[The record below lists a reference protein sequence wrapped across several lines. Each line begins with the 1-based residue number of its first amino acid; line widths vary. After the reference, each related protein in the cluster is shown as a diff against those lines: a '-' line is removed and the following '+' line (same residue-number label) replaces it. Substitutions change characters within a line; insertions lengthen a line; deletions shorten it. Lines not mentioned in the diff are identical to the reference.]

1 MQTNLA
7 DFLKGTRTGDEVEE
21 ILRSCVHCGFCNA
34 TCPTFSLLGDER
46 DSPRGRIYQIKNF
59 VETGIVTENVQ
70 QHLDRCLTCLSCTTT
85 CPSGVEYNRLID
97 IGRELVE
104 QRIERS
110 LPQLILRW
118 SLRNLLPYRTRFKM
132 ALSLGRVF
140 RPIMPKVIKDKIP
153 LPQKVIPN
161 VLTSK
166 VHDRRMLV
174 MDGCVQPVLTPATNQ
189 AATLVF
195 DKLGIELTSI
205 KKSGCCGAVSQHLME
220 PVEARNFMRRNI
232 DAWWPEIEA
241 GAEAILVTASGC
253 GVMVKDYGWLLRNDP
268 AYMDKAKRISEICKD
283 PVEVLAH
290 EDLSVLTINADRK
303 IAFHSPCTLQHG
315 QKLKGQ
321 VERIL
326 KNAGFH
332 LTVVRDEHICC
343 GSAGTY
349 SVLQPKIAGQ
359 LRDLKLENLEAD
371 EPELIA
377 TANVGCQSHLA
388 PGAKAPVVHWL
399 ELLAG
404 FH

>member
-7 DFLKGTRTGDEVEE
+7 DFLKGTRTGDEVED

-46 DSPRGRIYQIKNF
+46 DGPRGRIYQIKNF

-118 SLRNLLPYRTRFKM
+118 SLRNLLPYRNRFKVAM
-132 ALSLGRVF
+132 GLGRIF
-140 RPIMPKVIKDKIP
+140 RPIMPKVIKSKIP
-153 LPQKVIPN
+153 LAQTVIHDF
-161 VLTSK
+161 TSTA
-166 VHDRRMLV
+166 HNRRMLV
-174 MDGCVQPVLTPATNQ
+174 MDGCVQPTLTPATNQ
-189 AATLVF
+189 AATVVF
-195 DKLGIELTSI
+195 NKLGIELMSLR
-205 KKSGCCGAVSQHLME
+205 KSGCCGAVSQHLME

-268 AYMDKAKRISEICKD
+268 AYMDKAKRISQICKD
-283 PVEVLAH
+283 PVEVLTN
-290 EDLSVLTINADRK
+290 EDLSALNIKADRK

-326 KNAGFH
+326 KNSGFE
-332 LTVVRDEHICC
+332 LTVVRDDHICC

-349 SVLQPKIAGQ
+349 SVLQPKISSQ

-377 TANVGCQSHLA
+377 TANVGCQTHLA
-388 PGAKAPVVHWL
+388 SDSKAPVVHWL

>member
-7 DFLKGTRTGDEVEE
+7 DFLKGTRTGDEVED

-46 DSPRGRIYQIKNF
+46 DGPRGRIYQIKNF

-118 SLRNLLPYRTRFKM
+118 SLRNLLPYRNRFKVAM
-132 ALSLGRVF
+132 GLGRIF
-140 RPIMPKVIKDKIP
+140 RPIMPKVIKSKIP
-153 LPQKVIPN
+153 LAQTVIN
-161 VLTSK
+161 DITSTA
-166 VHDRRMLV
+166 HNRRMLV
-174 MDGCVQPVLTPATNQ
+174 MDGCVQPTLTPATNQ
-189 AATLVF
+189 AATVVF
-195 DKLGIELTSI
+195 NKLGIELMSLR
-205 KKSGCCGAVSQHLME
+205 KSGCCGAVSQHLME

-268 AYMDKAKRISEICKD
+268 AYMDKAKRISQICKD
-283 PVEVLAH
+283 PVEVLAN
-290 EDLSVLTINADRK
+290 EDLSALNIKADRK

-326 KNAGFH
+326 KNSGFE
-332 LTVVRDEHICC
+332 LTVVRDDHICC

-349 SVLQPKIAGQ
+349 SVLQPKISSQ

-377 TANVGCQSHLA
+377 TANVGCQTHL
-388 PGAKAPVVHWL
+388 GSDSKAPVVHWL